1 MKSLTIKRISNS
13 SYGTFGV
20 LLDNFIPF
28 AVTLEP
34 EWLGNIR
41 DVSCIPSGQYTC
53 RRLHSGRFG
62 DTFQVLDVPDRTGIL
77 FHRGTVEGDTAGCIL
92 VAEEYGVLGD
102 DVAVLSSGRGF
113 GEFMRKLDGIDEF
126 ILTIVWV

>member
-1 MKSLTIKRISNS
+1 MKSLTLKRIANS
-13 SYGTFGV
+13 EYGTQGV
-20 LLDNFIPF
+20 LIDNLIPF

-34 EWLGNIR
+34 EWLGNAKDI
-41 DVSCIPSGQYTC
+41 SCIPAGQYTC
-53 RRLHSGRFG
+53 RRLVSARYGE
-62 DTFQVLDVPDRTGIL
+62 TFRVVDVSHRTGIL
-77 FHRGTVEGDTAGCIL
+77 FHRGNVEGDTAGCIL